1 MSKPQQRFD
10 AVATMRAARDKM
22 SAEIAGMSIEE
33 ELRWLAAQQLADPVL
48 ERLRVRAAEHALAAE
63 GAVHRG

>member
-1 MSKPQQRFD
+1 MTKRQKRFD

-48 ERLRVRAAEHALAAE
+48 ERLRGRAAQHALAAD
-63 GAVHRG
+63 GAAHRG